1 MLYTLT
7 FTLVESLIE
16 GFKEYMPGLTTLITA
31 VLTFTATN
39 IDDIFL
45 LMMFFSQTNHIFRR
59 RHVVAG
65 QYLGFIALVAI
76 SLLGFAGRFI
86 MPREFIGLLGLAPIV
101 IGVRKLFEK
110 EREIQPADLSGQ
122 KAPSLLGV
130 FLHPKTYSV
139 AAVTFANGGDNIGI
153 YTPLFA
159 SLDLPG
165 LILTVTVFLFLV
177 AVWCV
182 LALKLTHQKHVARV
196 LSRYGHRLVPV
207 VLIGLGVFILIEN
220 GTLYLL
226 I

>member
-1 MLYTLT
+1 MPALT
-7 FTLVESLIE
+7 II
-16 GFKEYMPGLTTLITA
+16 LTAI
-31 VLTFTATN
+31 LTFTATN

-45 LMMFFSQTNHIFRR
+45 LMMFFSQTNAVFRR

-110 EREIQPADLSGQ
+110 DKKIELADLSDQ
-122 KAPSLLGV
+122 KTPSLLGV
-130 FLHPKTYSV
+130 FLHPRTYSV

-159 SLDLPG
+159 NLDWPG
-165 LILTVTVFLFLV
+165 LILTVTMFMLLV

-182 LALKLTHQKHVARV
+182 LALRLTHQKHVAQA
-196 LSRYGHRLVPV
+196 LSRYGHWVVPV
-207 VLIGLGVFILIEN
+207 VLIGLGVFILLEN

>member
-1 MLYTLT
+1 MTL
-7 FTLVESLIE
+7 
-16 GFKEYMPGLTTLITA
+16 LTTIFTA

-39 IDDIFL
+39 VDDIFL
-45 LMMFFSQTNHIFRR
+45 LMMFFSQTNHLFRR

-65 QYLGFIALVAI
+65 QYLGFVALMAV

-101 IGVRKLFEK
+101 IGLRKLFEK
-110 EREIQPADLSGQ
+110 ERQIAPVDLSAQ
-122 KAPSLLGV
+122 RTPSRLQV
-130 FLHPKTYSV
+130 FLHPKTHGV

-159 SLDLPG
+159 SLDPPG
-165 LILTVTVFLFLV
+165 LILTATVFLVLV
-177 AVWCV
+177 AVWCL
-182 LALKLTHQKHVARV
+182 LALRLTHQKHVAQV
-196 LSRYGHRLVPV
+196 LFRYGHWIVPV
-207 VLIGLGVFILIEN
+207 VLIGLGIFLLLEN